1 MLGQECKVSAR
12 WKHGE
17 CRGHGPCQSPHL
29 IHHPA
34 PHKPGE
40 PQGRTENFHR
50 VSQVASPLQLLCQ
63 MWTRGA
69 APVQGSLPE
78 TGLPSSLVKR
88 HLPEPSS
95 TFLPSLEICLLR
107 TLPGQPSPCSFA
119 SRALFPGN
127 TLSFKALRIW
137 EEVMEYMSFGGK
149 KVMCK
154 SSNNS
159 LQDGDKTK

>member
-1 MLGQECKVSAR
+1 MLGQECKVSAP

-17 CRGHGPCQSPHL
+17 CRGHGPCQGPHL
-29 IHHPA
+29 IHRLA

-40 PQGRTENFHR
+40 PQRRTENFHR
-50 VSQVASPLQLLCQ
+50 VSQVASPLQLLSQ

-78 TGLPSSLVKR
+78 TGLPSISLNPVKR

-137 EEVMEYMSFGGK
+137 EEVMDYMSFWGK
-149 KVMCK
+149 K
-154 SSNNS
+154 
-159 LQDGDKTK
+159 